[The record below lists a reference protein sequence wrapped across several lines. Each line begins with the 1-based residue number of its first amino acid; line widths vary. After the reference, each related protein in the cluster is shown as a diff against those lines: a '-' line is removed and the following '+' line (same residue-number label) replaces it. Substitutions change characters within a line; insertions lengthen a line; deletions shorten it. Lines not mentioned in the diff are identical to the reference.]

1 LHPAVREWIVA
12 PVSRTHRPRGRALL
26 FAAVCLLLPAVAGA
40 QAERAFFAPFE
51 GRPVTEVKID
61 GNRVTRERIITR
73 ELETQAGRPFAFET
87 LKADLQRLEN
97 LGLFAETRVTPE
109 ADGDGVRLT
118 VRVREMPPILAF
130 PSFIYTEENGFSYG
144 GALSALNLAGRGIS
158 LSARAYFGGTK
169 QRWGKFVDPWITGN
183 HVSFEFFGG
192 KRDRADTLNGF
203 EEDSWEFAPK
213 LGTWLGKHGR
223 LQGSVTLFRMQ
234 SDVDGKTIDPDN
246 DDHFIRVG
254 ATLGYDTRDSWRD
267 PRHGWKNELEIVR
280 SGGDGSFWTMNFDAR
295 RYQPIGRKQHVLLST
310 LLTLQSGTVGQDVP
324 GYFTYYLGGA
334 NTIRG
339 YSVEDLGPKL
349 NGKNQLLTTAEYN
362 FNLLPL
368 ARRDIFK
375 WSYSIGV
382 QLALFSD
389 LGIAWSEAEDFT
401 ADRFRAGAG
410 AGVRFLVPGS
420 EQVRFDLGWS
430 QAGGFHF
437 HFASGTKP
445 SNQRQRL
452 R

>member
-1 LHPAVREWIVA
+1 VFWK
-12 PVSRTHRPRGRALL
+12 SRLWRRALL
-26 FAAVCLLLPAVAGA
+26 CAAASLLVPAVAGA
-40 QAERAFFAPFE
+40 QAAPADFAAFE
-51 GRPVTEVKID
+51 GRTVTGIKLD
-61 GNRVTRERIITR
+61 GNRVTREHVITR
-73 ELETQAGRPFAFET
+73 ELETKAGQPFAFAT
-87 LKADLQRLEN
+87 LDADLQRLEN
-97 LGLFAETRVTPE
+97 LGLFAETRVVPE

-118 VRVREMPPILAF
+118 VTVREMPPILAF

-144 GALSALNLAGRGIS
+144 GALSALNLTGRGIS
-158 LSARAYFGGTK
+158 LSARAYFGGTT
-169 QRWGKFVDPWITGN
+169 QRWARFSDPWITGN

-213 LGTWLGKHGR
+213 LGTWLGRHGR
-223 LQGSVTLFRMQ
+223 LQGSLTLFQMK
-234 SDVDGKTIDPDN
+234 SDVDGKTLDADN
-246 DDHFIRVG
+246 DDHFRRVG

-267 PRHGWKNELEIVR
+267 PRRGWKNELEIVR
-280 SGGDGSFWTMNFDAR
+280 SGGAGSFWTMNFDAR
-295 RYQPIGRKQHVLLST
+295 RYQPTGRRQHVLLST
-310 LLTLQSGTVGQDVP
+310 LLTLQSGTVGRNLP

-375 WSYSIGV
+375 WAYSIGV

-389 LGIAWSEAEDFT
+389 LGIAWSEPGDFA
-401 ADRFRAGAG
+401 ADRFRAGVG
-410 AGVRFLVPGS
+410 AGLRFLVPGS
-420 EQVRFDLGWS
+420 EQVRFDVGWS
-430 QAGGFHF
+430 RAGGVHF